1 MIKYQLT
8 IALASLALAGC
19 ASSGSTSGAKPGAT
33 AKSDSKSNSQA
44 AEQSKVDLYLQGL
57 TASPVTATTE
67 TCSAAKSTSWKTMV
81 SKAAACV
88 RSSQWSLVEDFA
100 YDLSRSD
107 MDSPWGLYFYSL
119 AAEGKKDYPR
129 ALWMIE
135 AAIKKASP
143 KVALFRY
150 QKGRLMWL
158 EKPSDA
164 ALKEIEAAVKADP
177 TLVDGHAFLGDARLR
192 SWDLSQAENHF
203 SAALKIRS
211 NHYEAVRGLADVKR
225 LKGNLRDSIPLLAQ
239 AQGLKPTELSTR
251 VHLAAAYEEE
261 KQHSEAL
268 STYRKLRESMT
279 SGLIKEKPDF
289 DVNEKIRSLESMIAA
304 NEAKAKAPLAPR
316 TPAQK
321 DVPKQE
327 KK

>member
-1 MIKYQLT
+1 MKTYQLT
-8 IALASLALAGC
+8 LALASLVLAGC
-19 ASSGSTSGAKPGAT
+19 ASTGTPTAAT
-33 AKSDSKSNSQA
+33 ARKSDSAVQQA
-44 AEQSKVDLYLQGL
+44 KVDVYLQGL
-57 TASPVTATTE
+57 TATPVASAGE
-67 TCSAAKSTSWKTMV
+67 TCTAVKNASWKTMV
-81 SKAAACV
+81 SKASACV
-88 RSSQWSLVEDFA
+88 RSAQWALVEDYA
-100 YDLSRSD
+100 YELSRTD
-107 MDSPWGLYFYSL
+107 VDSPWGLYFYSL
-119 AAEGKKDYPR
+119 AAEGKKDYHR

-158 EKPSDA
+158 DKPSEA

-177 TLVDGHAFLGDARLR
+177 NLIDGYVFLGDARLR

-203 SAALKIRS
+203 SAAVRLKS

-239 AQGLKPTELSTR
+239 AQSLKPTELSTR
-251 VHLAAAYEEE
+251 VYLAAAYEEE

-268 STYRKLRESMT
+268 STYRKLRESMI

-304 NEAKAKAPLAPR
+304 NEAKAKQQPAAPR

-321 DVPKQE
+321 GDRK
-327 KK
+327 

>member
-1 MIKYQLT
+1 MKKSQITL
-8 IALASLALAGC
+8 ALASLLLAGC
-19 ASSGSTSGAKPGAT
+19 ASSGAKPT
-33 AKSDSKSNSQA
+33 AASNKSEDAAQQA
-44 AEQSKVDLYLQGL
+44 RVEMYLQGL
-57 TASPVTATTE
+57 TASPVSSTSE
-67 TCSAAKSTSWKTMV
+67 SCSPVKNSSWKTMV
-81 SKAAACV
+81 SKASACV
-88 RSSQWSLVEDFA
+88 RSGQWSLVEGFA
-100 YDLSRSD
+100 YELSRSD
-107 MDSPWGLYFYSL
+107 VDSPWGLYFYSL
-119 AAEGKKDYPR
+119 AAEGKKDYHR

-158 EKPSDA
+158 EKPSEA

-177 TLVDGHAFLGDARLR
+177 NLLDGHTFLGDARLR

-203 SAALKIRS
+203 AAALKIKS

-251 VHLAAAYEEE
+251 IFLAAAYEED
-261 KQHSEAL
+261 KQHTEAL
-268 STYRKLRESMT
+268 STYRKMRESLT
-279 SGLIKEKPDF
+279 SGLIKDKPDF
-289 DVNEKIRSLESMIAA
+289 DVNEKIRSLEGLIAA
-304 NEAKAKAPLAPR
+304 NEAKAKKAEAPR

-321 DVPKQE
+321 DGLKQE

>member
-1 MIKYQLT
+1 MKKYQLT
-8 IALASLALAGC
+8 LVLASLVLAGC
-19 ASSGSTSGAKPGAT
+19 ATSGPTAGSKSATT
-33 AKSDSKSNSQA
+33 AKSDSQVQ
-44 AEQSKVDLYLQGL
+44 QSKVDVYLQGL
-57 TASPVTATTE
+57 TSSPVTATTD

-88 RSSQWSLVEDFA
+88 RSGQWSLVEEFA

-119 AAEGKKDYPR
+119 AAEGRKDYPR
-129 ALWMIE
+129 ALWMID

-158 EKPSDA
+158 EKPSEA
-164 ALKEIEAAVKADP
+164 ALKEIDAAVKADP
-177 TLVDGHAFLGDARLR
+177 TLVDGHVFLGDARLR
-192 SWDLSQAENHF
+192 SWDLSQAESHF
-203 SAALKIRS
+203 AAALRLKS
-211 NHYEAVRGLADVKR
+211 NHYEALRGLADVKR

-239 AQGLKPTELSTR
+239 AQGLKPTDLSTR
-251 VHLAAAYEEE
+251 VYLAAAYEQE

-279 SGLIKEKPDF
+279 SGLIKEKPEF
-289 DVNEKIRSLESMIAA
+289 DVNEKIRSLETLIA
-304 NEAKAKAPLAPR
+304 KQSVDPR

-321 DVPKQE
+321 DGLKQE